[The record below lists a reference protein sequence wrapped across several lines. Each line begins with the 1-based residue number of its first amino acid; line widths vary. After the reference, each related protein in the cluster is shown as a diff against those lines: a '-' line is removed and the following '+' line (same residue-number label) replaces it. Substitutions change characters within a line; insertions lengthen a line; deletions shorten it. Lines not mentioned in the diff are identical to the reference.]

1 MSEVFKAILI
11 DDEPYCT
18 KGLEIE
24 LKKHCP
30 TIEVIATS
38 NSVKEGIKLIKKLQP
53 DVVFLD
59 IEMPWMSGFELI
71 DLLNPVDFEVI
82 FVTAYDQFAVQ
93 AFRICA
99 LDYLMKPI
107 SPDGLI
113 EAVDKLKGRSKI
125 PTSQQKQIEYLLQY
139 IQEPIQTNPKLSVPS
154 SDGIDL
160 IPIDSIVYCK
170 ANDSYTE
177 IIKTDGTKLL
187 VSRVLKK
194 IAAQLADYDFERVH
208 QSYLINMSHL
218 SRFHRSDGGYVEM
231 INGDRI
237 NVSRSKKTGLIQR
250 INKFIR
256 PE

>member
-1 MSEVFKAILI
+1 MEKKFKAILI
-11 DDEPYCT
+11 DDEPFCT

-24 LKKHCP
+24 LHTHCP
-30 TIEVIATS
+30 TIEIVAS
-38 NSVKEGIKLIKKLQP
+38 CNSAKDGIKQIKKFKP

-71 DLLNPVDFEVI
+71 DLLSPIDFEVI

-93 AFRICA
+93 AFRVCA

-107 SPDGLI
+107 SADDLI
-113 EAVDKLKGRSKI
+113 GAVGKLKGRSKI
-125 PTSQQKQIEYLLQY
+125 LSSQHKQLEYLLQY
-139 IQEPIQTNPKLSVPS
+139 IQEPIHTNPKLSVPS
-154 SDGIDL
+154 SDGMDL
-160 IPIDSIVYCK
+160 IPVDSIIYCK

-177 IIKTDGTKLL
+177 IIMTDSSRLL

-194 IAAQLADYDFERVH
+194 IATQLTDYDFIRVH
-208 QSYLINMSHL
+208 QSYLVNMAHV

-237 NVSRSKKTGLIQR
+237 NVSRSRKTALIQR
-250 INKFIR
+250 INNITR
-256 PE
+256 P